1 VIRSGLVLIT
11 LAVAA
16 PAATA
21 EPSWIGNTFDHQ
33 VVERFVRLQ
42 VGLRDLVH
50 DALGH
55 LFAFISIDDV
65 ASPIPDVSVL
75 TTQPVPNVE
84 SSGFGW
90 RDDPIRHT
98 RKWHSGA
105 DLKGKHGTP
114 VGAAGDGVV
123 TFTGRYYGYG
133 NMITIDHG
141 GGVVTAYAHL
151 QKILVKPGT
160 VITAGD
166 LIGEVG
172 STGRATGPHLHFEVR
187 LEGRPVDP
195 ATALAVGDLERRWPA
210 AGILASFALSPEI
223 QADFASSVDPPK
235 QPAPKHE
242 TEPKGPRPER
252 AGRGPRVKPVS

>member
-1 VIRSGLVLIT
+1 MGRSALVIAL
-11 LAVAA
+11 LALSS
-16 PAATA
+16 PAAG
-21 EPSWIGNTFDHQ
+21 EPSWIQKTFDHE
-33 VVERFVRLQ
+33 VAERFVRMQ
-42 VGLRDLVH
+42 IGMRDLAH
-50 DALGH
+50 A
-55 LFAFISIDDV
+55 AIDRLAELIAV
-65 ASPIPDVSVL
+65 TGSPIPDVSVL
-75 TTQPVPNVE
+75 TVQPVANVE

-114 VGAAGDGVV
+114 VAAAGDGVV

-141 GGVVTAYAHL
+141 GGVITAYAHL
-151 QKILVKPGT
+151 RKMLVKPGM
-160 VITAGD
+160 VISAGQQ
-166 LIGEVG
+166 IGEVG

-195 ATALAVGDLERRWPA
+195 GTAFAVGELVRRWPA
-210 AGILASFALSPEI
+210 AGHLAAFALSPEI
-223 QADFASSVDPPK
+223 QAEFASSVDPPK
-235 QPAPKHE
+235 QPAPKP
-242 TEPKGPRPER
+242 TGPRPER